1 MQFNISEPGMTRA
14 NKGKQPSSTKRK
26 ETECHNKNVPYSDRL
41 LLFIL
46 LSILGN
52 CQKNSSVQQ
61 MAAVASDMASAAYTP
76 ATPIKCGSINANG
89 ISRITLR
96 SNAMKWIFWP
106 APTPRT
112 YSDRHAVNRKSS
124 YRPRIQASS
133 SEQFLSAL
141 HRS

>member
-1 MQFNISEPGMTRA
+1 MQFNISEPGMTRT
-14 NKGKQPSSTKRK
+14 NKGSNHPQQSEKRRNAI
-26 ETECHNKNVPYSDRL
+26 TRTYLIQTGFYFYSPQYFREL
-41 LLFIL
+41 PE
-46 LSILGN
+46 
-52 CQKNSSVQQ
+52 NSSVQQ

>member
-1 MQFNISEPGMTRA
+1 MKLVIFPVVFQLQNYRDDANRIVYDVRIFIPESLILKLEP
-14 NKGKQPSSTKRK
+14 
-26 ETECHNKNVPYSDRL
+26 ECHNKNIPYSDRL
-41 LLFIL
+41 LLFIF

-96 SNAMKWIFWP
+96 SNAMKMDILACPNATNIF
-106 APTPRT
+106 
-112 YSDRHAVNRKSS
+112 
-124 YRPRIQASS
+124 
-133 SEQFLSAL
+133 
-141 HRS
+141 

>member
-1 MQFNISEPGMTRA
+1 MQFNISEPGMTRT
-14 NKGKQPSSTKRK
+14 NKGNNHPQQSEKRR
-26 ETECHNKNVPYSDRL
+26 NAIIKNVPYSDRL

-96 SNAMKWIFWP
+96 SNAMKMDILACPNATNIF
-106 APTPRT
+106 
-112 YSDRHAVNRKSS
+112 
-124 YRPRIQASS
+124 
-133 SEQFLSAL
+133 
-141 HRS
+141 